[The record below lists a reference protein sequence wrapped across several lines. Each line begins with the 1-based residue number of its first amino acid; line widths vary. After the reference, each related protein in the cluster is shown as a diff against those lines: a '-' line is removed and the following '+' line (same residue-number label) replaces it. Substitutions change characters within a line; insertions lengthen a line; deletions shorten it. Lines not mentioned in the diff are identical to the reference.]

1 MTKFLED
8 ILKQPKGL
16 IRSLH
21 YLMGEGSASLERAAC
36 ILNQA
41 NHIYLTGIGASW
53 HAAMAGASFFHRAG
67 HPVGLIEASELLHF
81 SNLAPGS
88 AIIVVSR
95 SGQSVEIVNLLDKA
109 RSNDANVVAITNTPD
124 SPLAL
129 ESEASVCVDLSFDH
143 AVSVLMYTALAM
155 AAGLV
160 ATATLMETAG
170 ATAGG
175 STGKP
180 ISLLGS
186 SLIESLLSVEQNIGT
201 WREKIESS
209 EWIRSGH
216 TVYFLARG
224 ESLASCH
231 GARLLWE
238 EAAKVPATAMTTGG
252 FRHGPQEII
261 TRDMRFCIW
270 LDQHILRAED
280 LALADDLRSLGSRVM
295 LIGEE
300 LSNSAGDL
308 VCSLPVS
315 PRGWQFLADIIPA
328 QLAAERLSR
337 LRGVDC
343 DSLRYCSYIVK
354 NEGGI
359 LRDDK
364 ESRLAGTAP
373 VTKGGN
379 HD

>member
-1 MTKFLED
+1 MTKFLKD
-8 ILKQPKGL
+8 ILKQPEEL
-16 IRSLH
+16 IKSLH
-21 YLMGEGSASLERAAC
+21 YLLGEERASLDRAAF

-67 HPVGLIEASELLHF
+67 QPVGLIEASELLHF
-81 SNLAPGS
+81 SDLAPGS
-88 AIIVVSR
+88 AIIIVSR
-95 SGQSVEIVNLLDKA
+95 SGRSVEIVNLLDKA
-109 RSNDANVVAITNTPD
+109 RSKDANIVAITNTPD

-129 ESEASVCVDLSFDH
+129 ESDASICVALSFDH
-143 AVSVLMYTALAM
+143 AVSVIMYTALAM

-160 ATATLMETAG
+160 ATAAI
-170 ATAGG
+170 GG

-180 ISLLGS
+180 DSILGS
-186 SLIESLLSVEQNIGT
+186 SLTEALLSVEQDISL
-201 WREKIESS
+201 WREKIEASD
-209 EWIRSGH
+209 WIRSGH
-216 TVYFLARG
+216 PAYFLARG
-224 ESLASCH
+224 ASLASCH

-238 EAAKVPATAMTTGG
+238 EAAKAPATAMTTGG

-261 TRDMRFCIW
+261 TRDTRFCIW

-280 LALADDLRSLGSRVM
+280 LAVADDLRSLRAKVM

-300 LSNSAGDL
+300 LPDSAGDL

-337 LRGVDC
+337 LREVDC
-343 DSLRYCSYIVK
+343 DSLRYCSYIVE
-354 NEGGI
+354 NEGG
-359 LRDDK
+359 LLQDNK
-364 ESRLAGTAP
+364 ELQLSGTAP
-373 VTKGGN
+373 VTEGKN